1 MEIRAIKTKLFKP
14 GDDLNKFLISNLPPL
29 KNGDIICL
37 SSKVAGLAEGR
48 VFAKKDKIKLIKQK

>member
-1 MEIRAIKTKLFKP
+1 MEITPIKTKLFKQ
-14 GDDLNKFLISNLPPL
+14 GDDLNKFLFTHLPPL

-48 VFAKKDKIKLIKQK
+48 IYPKAEKLKHQQ